1 MRGGLSPAMSLLTG
15 LDPERGRLLRFEPAQ
30 EARFVADG
38 KAARLTHFL
47 ISGVFSLIAF
57 NLFLMSDWM
66 MVPDRF
72 EMALT
77 LRLLV
82 YTPVA
87 LFFLVVSWRFRDFVL
102 MLPAAITEW
111 VAMLGG
117 VFAALCLVLVLLVTD
132 SPYAGMY
139 RSGLLPILVF
149 GTLVM
154 RFRFQLATVFAAC
167 IVALHLVSLF
177 AAQGQPTPYPELE
190 LPQFLVLLV
199 VSFYTLAMNHR
210 MEHEERVR
218 FQRKE
223 SAAQLRRELE
233 ASQAQLEALSRQ
245 DALTGVPNR
254 RRFDEVAWQ
263 SWRRHLQTGEQLAV
277 ILLDVDHFKAFND
290 HHGHPAGDQCL
301 RLVAGALQAALAD
314 GDGTLAR
321 WGGEEFIVL
330 LPHTDEVVASRVAAR
345 LVRAVQALQLRHE
358 ASSTGEVVT
367 ISAGV
372 ALGRPAMDGLDL
384 SAMVARADRALYE
397 AKRQGRNRC
406 VSDLAAPTS
415 GH

>member
-1 MRGGLSPAMSLLTG
+1 MTMWDMFGLRAMLLMLG
-15 LDPERGRLLRFEPAQ
+15 LNRFGRLRFEPAQ
-30 EARFVADG
+30 EARFILDD
-38 KAARLTHFL
+38 KASRQNHFL
-47 ISGVFSLIAF
+47 VSGVFSLVSF
-57 NLFLMSDWM
+57 NLFLLSDWM

-72 EMALT
+72 DLALR

-87 LFFLVVSWRFRDFVL
+87 LFFLLVSWRFREFSL
-102 MLPAAITEW
+102 KLPAAVTEW

-117 VFAALCLVLVLLVTD
+117 VFAALCLVAVLLVTD

-139 RSGLLPILVF
+139 RAGLLPILVF

-154 RFRFQLATVFAAC
+154 RFRFQLAVVFCAC
-167 IVALHLVSLF
+167 LIALHLLSVF
-177 AAQGQPTPYPELE
+177 AAQGTPPPYPELE
-190 LPQFLVLLV
+190 APLFLLLLAMV
-199 VSFYTLAMNHR
+199 FYTLAMNYR
-210 MEHEERVR
+210 TEAEERLR

-223 SAAQLRRELE
+223 RAAALRRELE
-233 ASQAQLEALSRQ
+233 ASQARLEALSRQ

-263 SWRRHLQTGEQLAV
+263 CWQRHHQTGEQLAV
-277 ILLDVDHFKAFND
+277 MLLDVDHFKAYND

-301 RLVAGALQAALAD
+301 RLVARALQDTLAD

-330 LPHTDEVVASRVAAR
+330 LPHTDEVVAHRVADR
-345 LVRAVQALQLRHE
+345 LVQSVRALQLRHE
-358 ASSTGEVVT
+358 ASPTREVVT

-372 ALGRPAMDGLDL
+372 ALGRPAIDRRDL
-384 SAMVARADRALYE
+384 SAMVALADQALYQ
-397 AKRQGRNRC
+397 AKHEGRDRL
-406 VSDLAAPTS
+406 VMDRSPDAA
-415 GH
+415 

>member
-1 MRGGLSPAMSLLTG
+1 MALTDWWSLLKG
-15 LDPERGRLLRFEPAQ
+15 LGPWRFGRLRFEAAE
-30 EARFVADG
+30 EARFVQDS
-38 KAARLTHFL
+38 KAVRQTHFVV
-47 ISGVFSLIAF
+47 SGIFSLVAF
-57 NLFLMSDWM
+57 NLFLLSDWM

-72 EMALT
+72 DLALQ

-87 LFFLVVSWRFRDFVL
+87 LFFLVVSWRFRDFV
-102 MLPAAITEW
+102 MKLPAAVMEW

-117 VFAALCLVLVLLVTD
+117 VFAALCLVAVLMVTD

-139 RSGLLPILVF
+139 RGGLLPILVF

-154 RFRFQLATVFAAC
+154 RFRFQLAVVFC
-167 IVALHLVSLF
+167 VCLLALHLLTVF
-177 AAQGQPTPYPELE
+177 GARGTPTPFPELE
-190 LPQFLVLLV
+190 APMFMLLV
-199 VSFYTLAMNHR
+199 AVAFYTLAMNFR
-210 MEHEERVR
+210 TEFEERLR

-223 SAAQLRRELE
+223 RAVALRRELE
-233 ASQAQLEALSRQ
+233 ASQARLETLSRQ

-263 SWRRHLQTGEQLAV
+263 CWQRHHQTGEQLAV
-277 ILLDVDHFKAFND
+277 MLLDVDHFKAFND

-301 RLVAGALQAALAD
+301 RLVAKALQDTLAD

-330 LPHTDEVVASRVAAR
+330 LPHTDEVVAHRVADR
-345 LVRAVQALQLRHE
+345 LVQSVRALQLRHE
-358 ASSTGEVVT
+358 ASPTREVVT

-372 ALGRPAMDGLDL
+372 ALCRPAEDRRDL
-384 SAMVARADRALYE
+384 SAMVALADRALYQ
-397 AKRQGRNRC
+397 AKHEGRDRL
-406 VSDLAAPTS
+406 VMDRSAKA
-415 GH
+415 G

>member
-1 MRGGLSPAMSLLTG
+1 MVLTDWWTLLKGLGPW
-15 LDPERGRLLRFEPAQ
+15 RFGRLRFEPAE
-30 EARFVADG
+30 EARFVQDS
-38 KAARLTHFL
+38 KAVRQTHFVV
-47 ISGVFSLIAF
+47 SGIFSLVAF
-57 NLFLMSDWM
+57 NLFLLSDWM

-72 EMALT
+72 DLALQ

-87 LFFLVVSWRFRDFVL
+87 LFFLVVAWRFRDFV
-102 MLPAAITEW
+102 MKLPAAIMEW

-117 VFAALCLVLVLLVTD
+117 VFAALCLVAVLMVTD

-139 RSGLLPILVF
+139 RGGLLPILVF

-154 RFRFQLATVFAAC
+154 RFRFQLAVVFC
-167 IVALHLVSLF
+167 VCLLALHLLTVF
-177 AAQGQPTPYPELE
+177 GARGTPTPFPELE
-190 LPQFLVLLV
+190 VPMFLLLV
-199 VSFYTLAMNHR
+199 AVAFYTLAMNFR
-210 MEHEERVR
+210 TEFEERLR

-223 SAAQLRRELE
+223 RAATLRRELE
-233 ASQAQLEALSRQ
+233 ASQARLETLSRQ

-263 SWRRHLQTGEQLAV
+263 CWQRHHQTGEQLAV
-277 ILLDVDHFKAFND
+277 MLLDVDHFKAFND

-301 RLVAGALQAALAD
+301 RLVAKALQDTLAD

-330 LPHTDEVVASRVAAR
+330 LPHTDEVVAHRVADR
-345 LVRAVQALQLRHE
+345 LVQSVRALQLRHE
-358 ASSTGEVVT
+358 ASPTREVVT

-372 ALGRPAMDGLDL
+372 ALCRPAEDRRDL
-384 SAMVARADRALYE
+384 SAMVALADRALYQ
-397 AKRQGRNRC
+397 AKREGRDRL
-406 VSDLAAPTS
+406 VMDRPAKA
-415 GH
+415 G

>member
-1 MRGGLSPAMSLLTG
+1 MSWLDVRSTLLMLG
-15 LDPERGRLLRFEPAQ
+15 FNRFGRLRFEPDL
-30 EARFVADG
+30 EARFILDG
-38 KAARLTHFL
+38 KVERQTHFL
-47 ISGVFSLIAF
+47 VSGVFSLLAF
-57 NLFLMSDWM
+57 NLFLLSDWM

-72 EMALT
+72 DFALR

-87 LFFLVVSWRFRDFVL
+87 LFFLLVSWRFRAFVL
-102 MLPAAITEW
+102 KLPAAVTEW

-117 VFAALCLVLVLLVTD
+117 VFAALCLVAVLLVTD

-139 RSGLLPILVF
+139 RAGLLPILVF

-154 RFRFQLATVFAAC
+154 RFRFQLALVFCACLMGLHLLTVFAA
-167 IVALHLVSLF
+167 
-177 AAQGQPTPYPELE
+177 QGTAPPYPELE
-190 LPQFLVLLV
+190 VPLFLLLLAMM
-199 VSFYTLAMNHR
+199 FYTLAMNYR
-210 MEHEERVR
+210 TEAEERLR

-223 SAAQLRRELE
+223 RAALLRRELE
-233 ASQAQLEALSRQ
+233 ASQSRLEALSRQ

-263 SWRRHLQTGEQLAV
+263 CWQRHHQTGEQLSV
-277 ILLDVDHFKAFND
+277 MLLDVDHFKAYND

-301 RLVAGALQAALAD
+301 RLVARALHDTLAD

-330 LPHTDEVVASRVAAR
+330 LPHTDEVVAHRVADR
-345 LVRAVQALQLRHE
+345 LVQSVRALQLRHD
-358 ASSTGEVVT
+358 ASPTREVVT

-372 ALGRPAMDGLDL
+372 ALGRPAMDGRDL
-384 SAMVARADRALYE
+384 VALADRALYQ
-397 AKRQGRNRC
+397 AKHEGRDRL
-406 VSDLAAPTS
+406 VMDLGGKSP
-415 GH
+415 